1 MKRNLF
7 TISALAFALPLAAC
21 GSSMNMSTAT
31 TVKAAA
37 GAAAK
42 VDSFNDA
49 DVAFAQG
56 MIPHHEQA
64 VEMADMALDPT
75 AGAGPKIAAL
85 AKAIKGAQDPEIA
98 TMKGW
103 LTGWGK
109 DAAGGMTGM
118 DHSTGAMPG
127 MMSGA
132 DMTTLGKNKGAEFDT
147 MWTTMMIAHH
157 KGAIDM
163 ANTELKSGKA
173 AEAKALA
180 TAVIKGQQAE
190 IDQMTAM
197 LKS

>member
-7 TISALAFALPLAAC
+7 TISALAVGLPLAAC
-21 GSSMNMSTAT
+21 GSSTSKSTAT
-31 TVKAAA
+31 TVIA